1 MTPLSKA
8 LTGLVI
14 PNDSCVSHLNPSGE
28 TVDPELQKKN
38 SKVAGT
44 YCVRVWGN
52 WYSMESQQQ
61 SNSLTMNN

>member
-38 SKVAGT
+38 SKVAGNILCQILGEMVLDGKPAT
-44 YCVRVWGN
+44 VKLIDN
-52 WYSMESQQQ
+52 E
-61 SNSLTMNN
+61 

>member
-14 PNDSCVSHLNPSGE
+14 PNDSCVFHLNPSGE

-38 SKVAGT
+38 SKVAGNILCQILGELVLDGKPAT
-44 YCVRVWGN
+44 VKLN
-52 WYSMESQQQ
+52 DNE
-61 SNSLTMNN
+61 